1 MADPAIVTRDEP
13 LPLPGG
19 YELPGTFDLDVSAIS
34 ASFDGSG
41 AAGSF
46 LACASVYSQSGHLI
60 GRYFPSQVFAAGD
73 TGEVS
78 YGPFLEQAAG
88 AAPAAG
94 FTPDVAIAFGSNT
107 VTANNNILTTIN
119 FQNTSTPTGSTAW
132 QNNAGG
138 TQPFTLRKDGWV
150 LLMLDFDWLS
160 GAPFTDVRYYGVA
173 THFGADNLGGSP
185 NDPYSSE
192 SSPFTTGF
200 RGCWGPLYYRSF
212 STSQWF
218 EAQVRQASGA
228 GKDILTCELTALYLG
243 PDLQPARF
251 PI

>member
-13 LPLPGG
+13 IDLPGG
-19 YELPGTFDLDVSAIS
+19 YELPGAFDLDVSAIS

-73 TGEVS
+73 LGEVS

-94 FTPDVAIAFGSNT
+94 FTPDAAIAYAAST
-107 VTANNNILTTIN
+107 ASAANNTLTGIS
-119 FQNTSTPTGSTAW
+119 FASVSIPTGSTTF
-132 QNNAGG
+132 QDFSPG
-138 TQPFTLRKDGWV
+138 TTPIRLRKNGWYICT
-150 LLMLDFDWLS
+150 LDFEWT
-160 GAPFTDVRYYGVA
+160 GAAFPDVRYYEIHSNVPC
-173 THFGADNLGGSP
+173 DNLGGT
-185 NDPYSSE
+185 NGT
-192 SSPFTTGF
+192 PFFTDSGVFLSGTTF
-200 RGCWGPLYYRSF
+200 
-212 STSQWF
+212 
-218 EAQVRQASGA
+218 ASGPVYWRGADFTVNVGASVWQNSGVLKGIA
-228 GKDILTCELTALYLG
+228 GVEVTVLFLG
-243 PDLQPARF
+243 PDLQPGRF